1 MRRRRIGMIFQD
13 DRLFPHLNVAANI
26 RFGLKPWR
34 RDQANARLAEV
45 AALCGVAHLLD
56 RQCDSLS
63 GGERQR
69 VGLARALAPRPRL
82 LLCDEPV
89 SALDLANRHSLLERL
104 RDVQR
109 IEGIPMIYVT
119 HSPSEAIALGSRL
132 FLVEAGR
139 IVAAGPPLDVLAAAR
154 TGPAGPSG
162 GDDVRNVFRA
172 CVVSHSAEPRSSRIV
187 CQHGREPGIFD
198 GPEAQNDGGSIM
210 STMVATPPP
219 AAPKH
224 QLAPEDLL
232 AMPDGGHYEL
242 IDGQLKERRVS
253 VLSNFIALEIGGRLY
268 NHCREHDSGWLFAAE
283 LGYRCFPWKPGQVRR
298 ADVSFIRRERYS
310 WDQLTHDGF
319 MTLAPDL
326 AVEVVSPNDYGREI
340 EEKVDDY
347 LRAGVPLVWVVYP
360 EIRVVHVYRGDGT
373 AGRFRGADELSGEDV
388 LPGFRCKVDDL
399 FPRPAEADAPGLRP
413 SPPSAPS
420 PP

>member
-1 MRRRRIGMIFQD
+1 
-13 DRLFPHLNVAANI
+13 
-26 RFGLKPWR
+26 
-34 RDQANARLAEV
+34 
-45 AALCGVAHLLD
+45 
-56 RQCDSLS
+56 
-63 GGERQR
+63 
-69 VGLARALAPRPRL
+69 
-82 LLCDEPV
+82 
-89 SALDLANRHSLLERL
+89 
-104 RDVQR
+104 
-109 IEGIPMIYVT
+109 
-119 HSPSEAIALGSRL
+119 
-132 FLVEAGR
+132 
-139 IVAAGPPLDVLAAAR
+139 
-154 TGPAGPSG
+154 
-162 GDDVRNVFRA
+162 
-172 CVVSHSAEPRSSRIV
+172 
-187 CQHGREPGIFD
+187 
-198 GPEAQNDGGSIM
+198 
-210 STMVATPPP
+210 
-219 AAPKH
+219 
-224 QLAPEDLL
+224 
-232 AMPDGGHYEL
+232 
-242 IDGQLKERRVS
+242 
-253 VLSNFIALEIGGRLY
+253 
-268 NHCREHDSGWLFAAE
+268 
-283 LGYRCFPWKPGQVRR
+283 VRR